1 MYKVNNKHI
10 MANFVIVTLILIIGI
25 LIFIFNFD
33 SLVESIKTKNFV
45 GIIVTICCVVYMIY
59 GISSIGKLIK
69 IKQELKYLK
78 QKGTLIKDLNFDT
91 VPILSYRTK
100 NKKTTISFASIG
112 YDTGV
117 SSLPWYRLIVKYKTN
132 NGIITLKSKLIF
144 FLPHR
149 KHTTVDLLIDP
160 NNPKRYYIDFNIEN
174 INEANWW
181 KRKRKNI

>member
-132 NGIITLKSKLIF
+132 HGKTLTLKSKLIF
-144 FLPHR
+144 FLPRR

-160 NNPKRYYIDFNIEN
+160 NNLKKYYIDFDIQT
-174 INEANWW
+174 INEV
-181 KRKRKNI
+181 K